1 MIENMNDLLSLALLS
16 VFFIYVIYYV
26 IRAYAFQRLAK
37 HIRDEEKYYRD
48 WEQ

>member
-16 VFFIYVIYYV
+16 GFFIYVIYT
-26 IRAYAFQRLAK
+26 FQRLAK

>member
-1 MIENMNDLLSLALLS
+1 MNDLLSLALLS
-16 VFFIYVIYYV
+16 GFFIYVIYYL
-26 IRAYAFQRLAK
+26 IRTYTFQRLAK